1 MKSLAKTITAGAL
14 ACALLA
20 GSVGALDLSW
30 DNYAQ
35 VARENSVTVRT
46 NQRTQEGTRR
56 AMQDLAK
63 LGNLMGN
70 PTLGAYTGTTYGQ
83 KKLND
88 RKLEVENG
96 EAVYEIGGQLLQY
109 YGLLISKNEAESK
122 LMQLDTGIYAAEK
135 LVEQGMKTQMEYQDL
150 LNTREDVQN
159 QMELLDTGIGAL
171 KQSIAISL
179 GTTSEELNIARYD
192 DYSTLSDEQL
202 KERLEGKYDYK
213 TARKNSDY
221 IAWAQYN
228 RGLQANQIYNALD
241 GQMKSLEQA
250 YQEAYETNYQNM
262 MTQYA
267 SYCTA
272 KKTYEKKKSDFE
284 LLRLKHDIGMLSD
297 VDYLTAS
304 EDVQQQYAAM
314 QNAAL
319 TLQNAEI
326 KVDAMNNGV
335 WIDNPF
341 RDSMS

>member
-1 MKSLAKTITAGAL
+1 MKSYIRNITVAAL

-20 GSVGALDLSW
+20 GSAGALDLSW

-46 NQRTQEGTRR
+46 NERTQEGTRR
-56 AMQDLAK
+56 AMQELAQ
-63 LGNLMGN
+63 LGNLIGD
-70 PTLGAYTGTTYGQ
+70 PTLGAYTGSTYAQ

-96 EAVYEIGGQLLQY
+96 EAVYEIGQQLLQY
-109 YGLLISKNEAESK
+109 YGLLISKNTADSK

-135 LVEQGMKTQMEYQDL
+135 LVEQGMKTQVEYQDL
-150 LNTREDVQN
+150 LNTREDVKN
-159 QMELLDTGIGAL
+159 QMKLLDTGIAAL

-192 DYSTLSDEQL
+192 DYSTLSEEEL
-202 KERLEGKYDYK
+202 KERLESKYDYK

-221 IAWAQYN
+221 ITWAQYN

-241 GQMKSLEQA
+241 GQMKSLEEA

-272 KKTYEKKKSDFE
+272 RTTYEKKKSDFE

-304 EDVQQQYAAM
+304 EDLQQQYATL

-326 KVDAMNNGV
+326 KVDAMNDGV